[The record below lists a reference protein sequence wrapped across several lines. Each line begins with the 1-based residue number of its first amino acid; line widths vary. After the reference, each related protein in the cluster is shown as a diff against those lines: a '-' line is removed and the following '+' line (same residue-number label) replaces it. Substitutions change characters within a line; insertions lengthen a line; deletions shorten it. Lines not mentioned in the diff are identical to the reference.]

1 MSLQKT
7 INGIYNILMLGTGIY
22 LIYKNDSI
30 ITDKECSLIRNS
42 TIFTILFNI
51 GNIIFLNKCLNM
63 INYILLGLQIF
74 YYVST
79 TGYLLDNINNCNN
92 IYKTLTIYLE
102 INYFSIYII
111 LIFNIIMLFRIYK
124 CIRRKDKIRYINLN
138 DIEMNYNNQ
147 LNII

>member
-30 ITDKECSLIRNS
+30 ITDKECLLIRNS

-79 TGYLLDNINNCNN
+79 TGYLLDNINNCND

-111 LIFNIIMLFRIYK
+111 LIFNIIILFRIYK

>member
-22 LIYKNDSI
+22 LFYKNDSI
-30 ITDKECSLIRNS
+30 ITDKECLLIRNS

-124 CIRRKDKIRYINLN
+124 CIMRKDKIRYINLN

>member
-30 ITDKECSLIRNS
+30 ITDKECLLIRNS

>member
-22 LIYKNDSI
+22 LFYKNDSI

-124 CIRRKDKIRYINLN
+124 CIMRKDEMRYINLN